1 MGTGLAFSTNGMDRV
16 DQILTSLTGRDRWV
30 VTSHARPDGDAIGS
44 SLACALM
51 LGQLGKQAEIVMH
64 DPVPR
69 IYRWLPGANSI
80 INSDHVNGQFDG
92 GIILECDGLERSR
105 VEGLEKLFLINI
117 DHHNTMTEFGAVNWV
132 VPNASAT
139 ADLIYKLAKRAGVR
153 ITPEMAT
160 CLYTAVLTDTGM
172 YCYAGTD
179 ADTFRLAQELVAAGA
194 DPVSIAQKT
203 FFANPGGKMRL
214 LGAAMR
220 TLKVHDKLAT
230 MHVLREDFA
239 ECGAVDEDCEG
250 LANYALGIEGVEVA
264 AFFREMTDGN
274 FRVSLRSKSGIDVA
288 AIAEHFGGG
297 GHHAASGHSLSGP
310 LDRARELVVCEVRK
324 HMIG

>member
-1 MGTGLAFSTNGMDRV
+1 MSTSGAFRKKKMDGV
-16 DQILTSLTGRDRWV
+16 EQILASFEGRERWV

-44 SLACALM
+44 SLACAQM
-51 LGQLGKQAEIVMH
+51 LRQLGKQAEIVMH

-69 IYRWLPGANSI
+69 IYRWLPGASSI
-80 INSDHVNGQFDG
+80 ITSDHVNGHFDG
-92 GIILECDGLERSR
+92 GVVLECDGLERSR
-105 VEGLEKLFLINI
+105 VDGLERLFLINI
-117 DHHNTMTEFGAVNWV
+117 DHHNTMSDYAAVNWV

-139 ADLIYKLAKRAGVR
+139 ADLVYMIARRAGVR

-172 YCYAGTD
+172 FCYAGTD
-179 ADTFRLAQELVAAGA
+179 ADTFRLAQELVDAGA
-194 DPVSIAQKT
+194 DPVSIARKT

-220 TLKVHDKLAT
+220 TLVVHDKLAT
-230 MHVLREDFA
+230 MHVLRKDFA
-239 ECGAVDEDCEG
+239 DCGAVDEDCEG

-264 AFFREMTDGN
+264 VFFREMLDGS

-288 AIAEHFGGG
+288 AVAEHFGGG
-297 GHHAASGHSLSGP
+297 GHHAASGHSIAGP
-310 LDRARELVVCEVRK
+310 LEQARELVTCEVRK
-324 HMIG
+324 HMIR

>member
-1 MGTGLAFSTNGMDRV
+1 MDRV
-16 DQILTSLTGRDRWV
+16 EEILASLQGRERWV

-51 LGQLGKQAEIVMH
+51 LRQLGKHAEVVMH

-69 IYRWLPGANSI
+69 IYRWLPGASTI
-80 INSDHVNGQFDG
+80 INSDHVNGHFDG
-92 GIILECDGLERSR
+92 CIILECDGLERSR

-117 DHHNTMTEFGAVNWV
+117 DHHNTMTEFAAVNWL

-139 ADLIYKLAKRAGVR
+139 ADLIYKLAQRAGVR

-172 YCYAGTD
+172 FCYAGTD
-179 ADTFRLAQELVAAGA
+179 ADTFRIAQELVTAGA
-194 DPVSIAQKT
+194 DPVLIAQKT

-220 TLKVHDKLAT
+220 TLEVHDKLAT
-230 MHVLREDFA
+230 MHVLRMDFA
-239 ECGAVDEDCEG
+239 DAGAVDEDCEG

-274 FRVSLRSKSGIDVA
+274 FRVSLRSKGSIDVA
-288 AIAEHFGGG
+288 DVAEHFGGG
-297 GHHAASGHSLSGP
+297 GHHAASGHSIAGP
-310 LDRARELVVCEVRK
+310 LERARELVVGEIRK
-324 HMIG
+324 HMVR